1 MARLSTLLLL
11 ALAAGAQADI
21 AYTVT
26 CQPEKNNLHI
36 SIRIPNTKSGATLQI
51 PNWAPGSYR
60 LVDNFKN
67 VQNFTAKDGN
77 GGTLTFTNETNSWKI
92 APAETT
98 VVDYDVQSFPLD
110 GAMHWSGPS
119 TYMYVAD
126 RKTEACDLAVVAQS
140 GWTAYVGL
148 DKAKGGS
155 ANEFAAP
162 DYDVLADNP
171 VSIGNLTVDTYKSR
185 GKDHFI
191 VMRGKPRADVD
202 REYLIKACKYVS
214 DFQTRFFGGKAPYNH
229 YVWHFNVSDNFDG
242 AGGLEHLSST
252 QISLA
257 SGVGPRV
264 VSVLSHEFFHLW
276 NVKRIRSAVLGPFD
290 YNQLPQTGALWWLEG
305 TTDYFA
311 HYLLYRYN
319 WWGRDM
325 FYKDILDNLNQV
337 RNNPAR
343 LTVSPHDASYR
354 VREAANGRGNSQGYQ
369 ISYYPYGWIAGMILD
384 LELRDRTDGKY
395 CLDDVELRLWEL
407 CKDDKPGFPEDQ
419 IRTELVKLAGIGMG
433 HFYDD
438 VIMKPGE
445 VIVEQ
450 QLAKVGLAIQ
460 EKDETYADDGF
471 TGAPNVDAG
480 GIVIQSVSEFAREQL
495 KSQDVITKMG
505 DVAFSGSRK
514 NMQVA
519 FNDVQAKLKA
529 GQPIALSVKRG
540 TELISVT
547 ITPAQATR
555 KVKAIV
561 EVENPSPKMIALRN
575 GWLKQITPR

>member
-26 CQPEKNNLHI
+26 CQPDKTNLHV
-36 SIRIPNTKSGATLQI
+36 SIRIPNTKNGTTVQI
-51 PNWAPGSYR
+51 PNWGPGSYR

-67 VQNFTAKDGN
+67 VQNFSAKDGN
-77 GGTLTFTNETNSWKI
+77 GGTLTFTNDVNTWKI
-92 APAETT
+92 SGADTT
-98 VVDYDVQSFPLD
+98 VIEYDMQSFPID
-110 GAMHWSGPS
+110 GAMHWSGPA
-119 TYMYVAD
+119 TYMYVPD
-126 RKTEACDLAVVAQS
+126 RKTEACTLDVVAQS

-148 DKAKGGS
+148 DKAKGG
-155 ANEFAAP
+155 NGNQFVAP

-191 VMRGKPRADVD
+191 VMRGKPRSDVD
-202 REYLIKACKYVS
+202 RAYLIKACKYVS
-214 DFQTRFFGGKAPYNH
+214 DMETDFFGMKAPYNH
-229 YVWHFNVSDNFDG
+229 YVWHFNVSDNYDG

-252 QISLA
+252 QIQLA

-264 VSVLSHEFFHLW
+264 VSVLAHEFFHLW
-276 NVKRIRSAVLGPFD
+276 NVKRIRSSVLGPFD
-290 YNQLPQTGALWWLEG
+290 YTQLPQTGALWWLEG
-305 TTDYFA
+305 VTDYFA
-311 HYLLYRYN
+311 HYLLYRYS
-319 WWGRDM
+319 WWGRES

-343 LTVSPHDASYR
+343 LTVSPYEASYR
-354 VREAANGRGNSQGYQ
+354 VREASNGRGNSQGYQ

-384 LELRDRTDGKY
+384 IELRDRTDGKY
-395 CLDDVELRLWEL
+395 CLDDVEHNLWEL
-407 CKDDKPGFPEDQ
+407 CKDDQPGFPEDQ

-433 HFYDD
+433 QFYDN
-438 VIMKPGE
+438 VILKPGE

-471 TGAPNVDAG
+471 TGAPNTDAG
-480 GIVIQSVSEFAREQL
+480 GIVVQSVAEFAREQL
-495 KSQDVITKMG
+495 RAQDVITKIG
-505 DVAFSGSRK
+505 DVSFSGSRK

-519 FNDVQAKLKA
+519 FNEVQAKLKV
-529 GQPIALSVKRG
+529 GQPITLSLKRG
-540 TELISVT
+540 TELISAT

-555 KVKAIV
+555 KVKTIV
-561 EVENPSPKMIALRN
+561 EVENPSPKMIALRD
-575 GWLKQITPR
+575 GWLKQIKPR